1 MEKGRNRMN
10 KLISFLLI
18 FSLLFP
24 QERCF
29 GECYT
34 DEEAQNIELYITELE
49 QNSSRDSLIIN
60 NLNGQL
66 QLYLQQTNIDST
78 IIENYIEQ
86 LKLKED
92 YIKELKPKWY
102 DNKYLWF
109 GMGIATMIVPI
120 WAIGQIN

>member
-1 MEKGRNRMN
+1 MN

-24 QERCF
+24 QEVCE

-49 QNSSRDSLIIN
+49 QNGSRDSLIIN

-92 YIKELKPKWY
+92 LIKELKPKWHE
-102 DNKYLWF
+102 NKYLWYS
-109 GMGIATMIVPI
+109 MGIASMIIPI
-120 WAIGQIN
+120 WAVGQIK

>member
-1 MEKGRNRMN
+1 MN

-24 QERCF
+24 QEVCE

-49 QNSSRDSLIIN
+49 QNGSRDSLIIN
-60 NLNGQL
+60 NLNEQL

-92 YIKELKPKWY
+92 YIKELKPKWHE
-102 DNKYLWF
+102 NKYLWF
-109 GMGIATMIVPI
+109 SMGIVSMVVPI
-120 WAIGQIN
+120 WAVGQIK

>member
-1 MEKGRNRMN
+1 M
-10 KLISFLLI
+10 SFLLI

-24 QERCF
+24 QEVCE

-49 QNSSRDSLIIN
+49 QNGSRDSLIIN
-60 NLNGQL
+60 NLNEQL

-92 YIKELKPKWY
+92 LIKELKPKWY
-102 DNKYLWF
+102 DNKYLWYSL
-109 GMGIATMIVPI
+109 GVASMILPI
-120 WAIGQIN
+120 WGIGQIK

>member
-1 MEKGRNRMN
+1 MN

-24 QERCF
+24 QEVCE

-49 QNSSRDSLIIN
+49 QNSNKDSLIIN

-92 YIKELKPKWY
+92 LIKELKPAWY
-102 DNKYLWF
+102 DNKYLWYS
-109 GMGIATMIVPI
+109 MGIASMIVPI
-120 WAIGQIN
+120 WAVGQIK

>member
-1 MEKGRNRMN
+1 MN

-24 QERCF
+24 QEPCD

-34 DEEAQNIELYITELE
+34 DEEAQNIEQYITELE
-49 QNSSRDSLIIN
+49 QQNTTDSLIIN
-60 NLNGQL
+60 NLNEQL

-86 LKLKED
+86 LR
-92 YIKELKPKWY
+92 IKDEMINAIKPAWY
-102 DNKYLWF
+102 DNKYLWYS
-109 GMGIATMIVPI
+109 MGIVSMIVPI
-120 WAIGQIN
+120 WAAGQIK

>member
-1 MEKGRNRMN
+1 MN

-24 QERCF
+24 QEVCE

-49 QNSSRDSLIIN
+49 QNGSRDSLIIN
-60 NLNGQL
+60 NLNEQI

-86 LKLKED
+86 LKLKEEF
-92 YIKELKPKWY
+92 IKELKPKWY
-102 DNKYLWF
+102 DNKYLWYS
-109 GMGIATMIVPI
+109 MGIVSMIVPI
-120 WAIGQIN
+120 WGIGQLK

>member
-1 MEKGRNRMN
+1 MN

-24 QERCF
+24 QEVCE

-49 QNSSRDSLIIN
+49 QNGSRDSLIIN

-92 YIKELKPKWY
+92 LIKELKPKWHE
-102 DNKYLWF
+102 NKYLWYS
-109 GMGIATMIVPI
+109 MGIASMVIPI
-120 WAIGQIN
+120 WAIGQIK

>member
-1 MEKGRNRMN
+1 MGRNRMN

-24 QERCF
+24 QEVCE

-49 QNSSRDSLIIN
+49 QKSSSDSLIIG
-60 NLNGQL
+60 NLQQQL

-102 DNKYLWF
+102 DNKYLWYTL
-109 GMGIATMIVPI
+109 GVASMIVPI
-120 WAIGQIN
+120 WGLGQIK

>member
-1 MEKGRNRMN
+1 MN

-24 QERCF
+24 QEVCE

-49 QNSSRDSLIIN
+49 QNGSRDSLIIN
-60 NLNGQL
+60 NLNEQL

-92 YIKELKPKWY
+92 FIKELKPKWH
-102 DNKYLWF
+102 DNKYLWYS
-109 GMGIATMIVPI
+109 MGIVSMIVPI
-120 WAIGQIN
+120 WAVGQIK

>member
-1 MEKGRNRMN
+1 MN

-24 QERCF
+24 QEVCE

-49 QNSSRDSLIIN
+49 QNGSRDSLIIN

-92 YIKELKPKWY
+92 LIKELKPKWHE
-102 DNKYLWF
+102 NKYLWYS
-109 GMGIATMIVPI
+109 MGIVSMIVPI
-120 WAIGQIN
+120 WAVGQIK

>member
-1 MEKGRNRMN
+1 MN

-24 QERCF
+24 QEVCE

-78 IIENYIEQ
+78 IIENYKEQ
-86 LKLKED
+86 LRLNED
-92 YIKELKPKWY
+92 LIKELKPKWY
-102 DNKYLWF
+102 DNKYLWYS
-109 GMGIATMIVPI
+109 MGIVSMIVPI
-120 WAIGQIN
+120 WGIGQIK

>member
-1 MEKGRNRMN
+1 MN

-24 QERCF
+24 QEVCE

-49 QNSSRDSLIIN
+49 QNGSRDSLIIN
-60 NLNGQL
+60 NLNEQL

-92 YIKELKPKWY
+92 LIKELKPKWHE
-102 DNKYLWF
+102 NKYLWF
-109 GMGIATMIVPI
+109 SMGIASMIIPI
-120 WAIGQIN
+120 WAVGQIK

>member
-1 MEKGRNRMN
+1 MN

-24 QERCF
+24 QEVCE

-60 NLNGQL
+60 NLNEQL

-109 GMGIATMIVPI
+109 FGGIILTAGAVHL
-120 WAIGQIN
+120 AGQID